1 MKINYDMLF
10 NQVLVKRNIPEINI
24 DDAALGLVSGL
35 ETFIGKEEYQ
45 WNEAYDHVASWLTDN
60 KHKGLLMAGGNG
72 MGKTTM
78 ERILRVILGRY
89 FTVKTGI
96 DVTIAYCSAYDIRS
110 AWENYATYQI
120 IDDIGKEQ
128 QDYFPQIVDR
138 AEQRKQL
145 LICSTNLTK
154 DELQTKYDGRTLD
167 RMGNIF
173 KTVFFKGESYRRM
186 AE

>member
-1 MKINYDMLF
+1 MRIDYGSIF
-10 NQVLVKRNIPEINI
+10 NQIRVKRDIPLIKI
-24 DDAALGLVSGL
+24 DDAALGLVCGL
-35 ETFIGKEEYQ
+35 EKFIGKEEYQ

-60 KHKGLLMAGGNG
+60 KNKGLLMAGGNG

-78 ERILRVILGRY
+78 EKILRVILGRY

-96 DVTIAYCSAYDIRS
+96 DVTIAYSSAYDMRS
-110 AWENYATYQI
+110 VWENYATYQI
-120 IDDIGKEQ
+120 IDDIGKE

-173 KTVFFKGESYRRM
+173 KTVFFKGESYRR
-186 AE
+186 ADR